1 MADYNQISSFEK
13 DMKAC
18 NTSMEDPENPN
29 GKSANECGRCKKE
42 VEGKRKEATNRS
54 PQGRREIPPNQERK
68 QCHLTQNEPVV
79 STEQSQEEAQI
90 SGANQQ
96 VSSQKRLEEL
106 IKLKA
111 HVETRLQT
119 LRSRAQVLH
128 STSNRLKEE
137 VSAQY
142 EEIRKKLQKD
152 ELETIELM
160 EEDSRVAMGKL
171 NKAIKEE
178 NQHLDQIRRLI
189 KSIQTEP
196 ERKCGMT
203 NKQEDKSHEHSEF
216 NKKICG
222 VEQFDMNTAKFQKL
236 LKILQNIS
244 KNLQAKLTQKFLL
257 LDLTPVLLD
266 TTTSNKNIFISS
278 DQASM
283 CLVSEPRNIPNSPLR
298 FDSIHSVLASSGWLR
313 GKHYWEVDVLTS
325 PAWSIG
331 MAYGSIERKG
341 NQKSV
346 KLGRN
351 RLSWCVELK
360 DSRLLAWHNDKAVV
374 CAKGNSSMKQVGVH
388 VDCERSRIVFYNAD
402 SMQVLQEFSSS
413 TAAFFDRLQHRF
425 SEAVF
430 PAFRLF
436 PPKAGP
442 ITFEKLQVCKSSV

>member
-96 VSSQKRLEEL
+96 
-106 IKLKA
+106 
-111 HVETRLQT
+111 
-119 LRSRAQVLH
+119 

>member
-128 STSNRLKEE
+128 DSHSTAMETQHNSVPVHVRVLRHSKPVGLVRVPPWAPLQSTSNRLKEE

-257 LDLTPVLLD
+257 LGLM
-266 TTTSNKNIFISS
+266 S
-278 DQASM
+278 D
-283 CLVSEPRNIPNSPLR
+283 
-298 FDSIHSVLASSGWLR
+298 
-313 GKHYWEVDVLTS
+313 GKQ
-325 PAWSIG
+325 IG
-331 MAYGSIERKG
+331 
-341 NQKSV
+341 N
-346 KLGRN
+346 
-351 RLSWCVELK
+351 
-360 DSRLLAWHNDKAVV
+360 
-374 CAKGNSSMKQVGVH
+374 
-388 VDCERSRIVFYNAD
+388 
-402 SMQVLQEFSSS
+402 
-413 TAAFFDRLQHRF
+413 
-425 SEAVF
+425 
-430 PAFRLF
+430 
-436 PPKAGP
+436 
-442 ITFEKLQVCKSSV
+442 